1 MTIDFTRAMFSSN
14 TFAASLESSAS
25 VVGGDCSRLS
35 PVFLRVGGGFFA
47 LVGFGFGEL
56 CCLFTH
62 PAPFRALSEYYFY
75 LALLVGVLL
84 MAIIICLFWQER
96 VRELWHMSC
105 YEQDYI
111 LFFYQERM
119 YTIAKGMNAVCNITV
134 IMS

>member
-1 MTIDFTRAMFSSN
+1 MFSSN

-84 MAIIICLFWQER
+84 MAIIIYVFSGRSECASYAP
-96 VRELWHMSC
+96 MSC

-119 YTIAKGMNAVCNITV
+119 YY
-134 IMS
+134 S